1 MNLTQE
7 DFELILAA
15 RNKEIEG
22 LKNNILKQK
31 EEIDHLHSRIK
42 SKFENQISDTL
53 DYIYHSA
60 SPEEYNEAHR
70 ILSKWNRYGVELKK

>member
-70 ILSKWNRYGVELKK
+70 ILSKWNKYGVELKK